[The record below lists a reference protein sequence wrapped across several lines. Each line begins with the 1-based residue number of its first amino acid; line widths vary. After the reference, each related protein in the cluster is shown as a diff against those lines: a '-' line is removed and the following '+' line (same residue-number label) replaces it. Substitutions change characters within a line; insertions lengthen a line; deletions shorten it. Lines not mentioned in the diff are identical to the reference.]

1 METNEIYA
9 ALKTKK
15 ETKDSIDRVC
25 AIDELIEK
33 NKIKYNSSGITFVVV
48 NLDKS
53 YEAGSHWVA
62 LCIPADEKN
71 IAEYFDS
78 YGNTPNEL
86 LSNYLGGKYIMQ
98 TRQLQGLTS
107 TICGQWCIYYIWCRC
122 RGYTLSEISNTFKY
136 KSQEENDEFIN
147 DTINEEFTGE
157 NEPIQD
163 QEFWSSQ
170 IALSLGDFK
179 SSFIL

>member
-15 ETKDSIDRVC
+15 ETKHCVDRVC
-25 AIDELIEK
+25 AIDELVGR
-33 NKIKYNSSGITFVVV
+33 NKLKYNSNGVTFLVV

-53 YEAGSHWVA
+53 YDPGSHWVA
-62 LCIPADEKN
+62 LCIPASEKG

-78 YGNTPNEL
+78 YGNSPNKVL
-86 LSNYLGGKYIMQ
+86 KDYLGVNYIHQ
-98 TRQLQGLTS
+98 TRQLQGITT

-122 RGYTLSEISNTFKY
+122 RGYTISEITNTFKH
-136 KSQEENDEFIN
+136 KSTEENDEFVNAI
-147 DTINEEFTGE
+147 INEEFTGE
-157 NEPIQD
+157 DEPIQD

-170 IALSLGDFK
+170 IAQSLDDLK
-179 SSFIL
+179 YSVID